1 MQKKGVM
8 EKIIRSHKCYQKW
21 KEEVE
26 QFDHIKFNYDN
37 SHVDNPQSML
47 CFFKF
52 CNTC

>member
-1 MQKKGVM
+1 M
-8 EKIIRSHKCYQKW
+8 EKIYKISQMLSKW

-37 SHVDNPQSML
+37 LHVDNPQSML
-47 CFFKF
+47 CFLKF